1 MPMLTGNLYW
11 AYNSRMRNIRVL
23 LRGSCLTILSAIVVG
38 LLPTVSSTQAVDS
51 TYENVQRARSLLS
64 LENEIKSLQDV
75 EVRSQLRFN
84 ILEFIYSKEVRS
96 EYVNAEAMLIT
107 LFEEMAANEKRLV
120 YRNPFWRNKTAL
132 LLRKHDP
139 ETAKKI
145 EAKYIPIVDT
155 SAEDLDAIRPGIN
168 FNEVVERTID
178 GLNKRQDLGSVLNI
192 YERVRRYSP
201 ESGSRILDAAF
212 KVSEKKPVPRDASTL
227 YIMIDQ
233 VLNQPAPAVSPEHLL
248 KYYRILVTASGI
260 ELGKGTVDG
269 AYVATMWPL
278 RRALPKIKAVDL
290 RLYSEAQ
297 SIVSKYRTL
306 ISKNQL
312 AKEEAEDRI
321 EAAADKLERA
331 IVEAEGAGP
340 DLKDYLWGRA
350 SQIASIQKNYK
361 QAVDLLMKAKPTV
374 GTDDQPGTRDL
385 QLSYLAN
392 RAQNLDGGESAR
404 YAIGFIQDDT
414 LRARTLLD
422 YAFDYGRMTYTDRPK
437 AVEIAYDAIGQLERA
452 GPTPDSICTVGN
464 IRHIVP
470 PITVGDLT
478 ARTVRLLNMVQPGD
492 LSVKAGNIDQKTI
505 AMRPLTRTLPCVSY
519 LFRPILNMQPS
530 DLDLVNQIKVKEW
543 RLAARIEVEKAR
555 RFPLAQ

>member
-1 MPMLTGNLYW
+1 MQ
-11 AYNSRMRNIRVL
+11 NIGVL
-23 LRGSCLTILSAIVVG
+23 LRGFWLTILAAIVVG
-38 LLPTVSSTQAVDS
+38 LMPIVSSAQAVDS
-51 TYENVQRARSLLS
+51 TYENAQRAKALLS
-64 LENEIKSLQDV
+64 LENEIKSLPDV

-84 ILEFIYSKEVRS
+84 ILEFIYSSEVRS
-96 EYVNAEAMLIT
+96 EYANAEAILIT
-107 LFEEMAANEKRLV
+107 LFEEMAANEKLLV
-120 YRNPFWRNKTAL
+120 YRNPFWRNRTVL
-132 LLRKHDP
+132 LLRKQDA

-145 EAKYIPIVDT
+145 EAKYVPIVDT
-155 SAEDLDAIRPGIN
+155 STEDSDAIRPGVN
-168 FNEVVERTID
+168 FNEVVERTIE
-178 GLNKRQDLGSVLNI
+178 GLNKRQDLGSVINI

-201 ESGSRILDAAF
+201 ESGSRILDAALN
-212 KVSEKKPVPRDASTL
+212 VSEEQPVPRNAATL
-227 YIMIDQ
+227 DRMIDQ
-233 VLNQPAPAVSPEHLL
+233 VLNPPAPTVSPEHLL
-248 KYYRILVTASGI
+248 KYYRILVTASRV
-260 ELGKGTVDG
+260 ELGKGTADG
-269 AYVATMWPL
+269 AYVATMGSL
-278 RRALPKIKAVDL
+278 RSALPKIKAVDL

-312 AKEEAEDRI
+312 AREEAEDRI
-321 EAAADKLERA
+321 EAATDKLERA

-374 GTDDQPGTRDL
+374 GTNDQPGTRDL

-392 RAQNLDGGESAR
+392 RAQNLDGGEAAR

-414 LRARTLLD
+414 LRARTLLE
-422 YAFDYGRMTYTDRPK
+422 YAFEYGRMTYTERPK
-437 AVEIAYDAIGQLERA
+437 AVEMAYDAIGQLERA

-470 PITVGDLT
+470 PLAVGDLV
-478 ARTVRLLNMVQPGD
+478 ARTVRLVNMVQPGD

-505 AMRPLTRTLPCVSY
+505 AMRPLTRMLPCVSY
-519 LFRPILNMQPS
+519 LFRPILNMPPS

-543 RLAARIEVEKAR
+543 RLTARIEVEKAR